1 MSAVYPPTDSALNL
15 EAPGDLLSGLLG
27 VCEARSES
35 VPAGTVRT
43 IPAEPGRW
51 RILSPLSGSLDLAWA
66 DRTWTLDA
74 HQAAALPGSEGLSLL
89 AREDSALLFLSLC
102 GLVPDR
108 ILDAC
113 RHESGLF
120 FETGGLALESMLRSL
135 RVHSGHTVSEKE
147 ASQAAYRLLMS
158 LSGTASAAPAEGRR
172 LPLVVEAAL
181 GIIRREY
188 AFLDGIGE
196 LADRLEVTQEY
207 LTRCFCRSIGM
218 TPGKYLNQVRIE
230 NARALLREGGHSIQF
245 VSDACGF
252 TNSNY
257 FARVFRSSVGLN
269 PRDYARRCA
278 SLDVLPNPRRD
289 EDLYVL

>member
-1 MSAVYPPTDSALNL
+1 MTAVHPNTDSIWNL
-15 EAPGDLLSGLLG
+15 EAPGDFLSGLLG

-35 VPAGTVRT
+35 VPAGAVRT
-43 IPAEPGRW
+43 VPAEPGQW
-51 RILSPLSGSLDLAWA
+51 RLLSPLSGSFDLAWA
-66 DRTWTLDA
+66 DQTWTLDA
-74 HQAAALPGSEGLSLL
+74 HQAAAFPGAEGLSLL
-89 AREDSALLFLSLC
+89 AREDCTVLFLSLC

-108 ILDAC
+108 VLDTC
-113 RHESGLF
+113 RQEGGLF
-120 FETGGLALESMLRSL
+120 FENGGLALESMLRGL
-135 RVHSGHTVSEKE
+135 RAHSGHAVSEKE
-147 ASQAAYRLLMS
+147 ASQAAYRLLMTLMGS
-158 LSGTASAAPAEGRR
+158 SSAAPAEGRK
-172 LPLVVEAAL
+172 LPPVVEAAL
-181 GIIRREY
+181 GILRREY

-230 NARALLREGGHSIQF
+230 NARILLREGGHSVQF

-257 FARVFRSSVGLN
+257 FARVFRNSVGIN
-269 PRDYARRCA
+269 PRDYARRYA
-278 SLDVLPNPRRD
+278 ALPPDAQRRD

>member
-1 MSAVYPPTDSALNL
+1 MTAVHPNTDSIWNL
-15 EAPGDLLSGLLG
+15 EAPGDFLSGLLG

-35 VPAGTVRT
+35 VPAGAVRT
-43 IPAEPGRW
+43 VPAEPGQW
-51 RILSPLSGSLDLAWA
+51 RLLSPLSGSLDLAWA

-74 HQAAALPGSEGLSLL
+74 HQAAAFPGGEGLSLL
-89 AREDSALLFLSLC
+89 AREDCIILFLSLC
-102 GLVPDR
+102 GLIPDR
-108 ILDAC
+108 VLDAC
-113 RHESGLF
+113 RQEGGLF
-120 FETGGLALESMLRSL
+120 FENGGLALESMLRGL
-135 RVHSGHTVSEKE
+135 RAHSGHAVSEKE
-147 ASQAAYRLLMS
+147 ASQAAYRLLMTLMGS
-158 LSGTASAAPAEGRR
+158 SSAAPAEGRK
-172 LPLVVEAAL
+172 LPPVVEAAL
-181 GIIRREY
+181 GILRREY

-230 NARALLREGGHSIQF
+230 NARILLREGGHSVQF

-257 FARVFRSSVGLN
+257 FARVFRNSVGIN
-269 PRDYARRCA
+269 PRDYARRYA
-278 SLDVLPNPRRD
+278 ALPPDAQRRD

>member
-1 MSAVYPPTDSALNL
+1 MTAVHPNTDSIWNL
-15 EAPGDLLSGLLG
+15 EAPGDFLSGLLG

-35 VPAGTVRT
+35 VPAGAVRT
-43 IPAEPGRW
+43 VPAEPGQW
-51 RILSPLSGSLDLAWA
+51 RLLSPLSGSLDLAWA

-74 HQAAALPGSEGLSLL
+74 HQAAAFPGGEGLSLL
-89 AREDSALLFLSLC
+89 AREDCIILFLSLC

-108 ILDAC
+108 VLDAC
-113 RHESGLF
+113 RQEGGLF
-120 FETGGLALESMLRSL
+120 FENGGLALESMLRGL
-135 RVHSGHTVSEKE
+135 RAPSGHAVSEKE
-147 ASQAAYRLLMS
+147 ASQAAYRLLMTLMGS
-158 LSGTASAAPAEGRR
+158 SSAAPAEGRK
-172 LPLVVEAAL
+172 LPPVVEAAL
-181 GIIRREY
+181 GILRREY

-230 NARALLREGGHSIQF
+230 NARILLREGGHSVQF

-257 FARVFRSSVGLN
+257 FARVFRNSVGIN
-269 PRDYARRCA
+269 PRDYARRYA
-278 SLDVLPNPRRD
+278 ALPPDAQRRD